1 MHADDQMTMMGDDN
15 YAIRQRAATGA
26 ATLLIKSRP
35 EVHAQKSPEVN
46 ASPHRNAHLMCGG
59 WLHDWISDVIRVRV
73 VLLRPDTRVVEPHA
87 TVQTGRI
94 SRQSVGNQVTLV
106 HPTWVGFLPP
116 YVTSIL
122 HCYLFLDLSPCVM
135 HLSHS
140 QISPSI
146 WEIRHCNRSPQRA
159 VLLFVAKEEGEGM
172 CLRISNPRCR
182 LVYGTD
188 SLNSISHSHCVMSVS
203 PMMLLIVESAY

>member
-1 MHADDQMTMMGDDN
+1 M
-15 YAIRQRAATGA
+15 
-26 ATLLIKSRP
+26 
-35 EVHAQKSPEVN
+35 
-46 ASPHRNAHLMCGG
+46 
-59 WLHDWISDVIRVRV
+59 IRVRV
-73 VLLRPDTRVVEPHA
+73 VLLRPDTRVAEPHA

-94 SRQSVGNQVTLV
+94 SRQSVRNQVTLV
-106 HPTWVGFLPP
+106 LPTCVGFLPP

-146 WEIRHCNRSPQRA
+146 WGIRHCNRSPQRA

-188 SLNSISHSHCVMSVS
+188 SLNSFSHSHCVMSVS